1 MAERGRNEEADVFQ
15 CPAAAADFPLLIEQ
29 LLAMLVGMVDT
40 VMVSSAG
47 EAAISGVSIVNDLNN
62 LVIALLSALAGG
74 GAVIVSQYLGHGDR
88 ELTRKAASQLVMI
101 AFVISTVLGL
111 FCVAFHTGILQ
122 VLYGSVEADVM
133 TSAKEYF
140 WITALSFSFLG
151 VYNSAAALFRSMN
164 ETRSTM
170 NVSILMNVINVIG
183 NYIGVYVLHLGAAG
197 VAWPTLI
204 SRIVAAVVMV
214 GMAFNPRRA
223 ISIAW
228 NDILAWNRE
237 LIRKILSIAVP
248 NGIEN
253 GLFQLGKVIVSIF
266 VATYGTSQIAANGV
280 SNSLSTLCYVS
291 EMAIQ
296 LASVTV
302 IGQCVG
308 ANDYEQAE
316 YYVHKLIRIAWIM
329 AAVNNLLVYLA
340 MPYAL
345 SLYSLS
351 SETLKIAETILT
363 MECIAVTTIH
373 APAFVLPTCI
383 RAAGDAKYTMYVGVG
398 SMFGARVLSAYLL
411 GTVLGMGVVG
421 TRIGMYIDWGVRIIF
436 FVYRWRSGKWK
447 LYRLVSD

>member
-1 MAERGRNEEADVFQ
+1 MKKRMFSDAQLRRLI
-15 CPAAAADFPLLIEQ
+15 FPLLIEQ

>member
-1 MAERGRNEEADVFQ
+1 MKKRMFSNAQLRRLI
-15 CPAAAADFPLLIEQ
+15 FPLLIEQ

-204 SRIVAAVVMV
+204 SRIMAAVVMV

>member
-1 MAERGRNEEADVFQ
+1 MKKRMFSNAQLRRLI
-15 CPAAAADFPLLIEQ
+15 FPLLIEQ

-111 FCVAFHTGILQ
+111 FCVTFHTGILQ

-151 VYNSAAALFRSMN
+151 VYNSAAAPFRSMN

-228 NDILAWNRE
+228 NYILAWNRE

>member
-1 MAERGRNEEADVFQ
+1 MKKRMFSNAQLRRLI
-15 CPAAAADFPLLIEQ
+15 FPLLIEQ

-340 MPYAL
+340 LPYAL

-383 RAAGDAKYTMYVGVG
+383 RAAGDAKHTMYVGVG

>member
-1 MAERGRNEEADVFQ
+1 MKKRMFSDAQLRRLI
-15 CPAAAADFPLLIEQ
+15 FPLLIEQ

-329 AAVNNLLVYLA
+329 AAVNNLLVYIA

>member
-1 MAERGRNEEADVFQ
+1 MKKRMFSNAQLRRLII
-15 CPAAAADFPLLIEQ
+15 PLLIEQ

-316 YYVHKLIRIAWIM
+316 NYVHKLIRIAWIM
-329 AAVNNLLVYLA
+329 AAVNNLLVYLT

>member
-1 MAERGRNEEADVFQ
+1 MKKRMFSNAQLRRLI
-15 CPAAAADFPLLIEQ
+15 FPLLIEQ

-183 NYIGVYVLHLGAAG
+183 NYIGVYVMHLGAAG

>member
-1 MAERGRNEEADVFQ
+1 MKKRMFSNAQLRRLII
-15 CPAAAADFPLLIEQ
+15 PLLIEQ

-329 AAVNNLLVYLA
+329 AAVNNLLVYLT

>member
-1 MAERGRNEEADVFQ
+1 MKKRMFSNAQLRRLI
-15 CPAAAADFPLLIEQ
+15 FPLLIEQ

-340 MPYAL
+340 LPYAL

>member
-1 MAERGRNEEADVFQ
+1 MKKRMFSNAQLRRLI
-15 CPAAAADFPLLIEQ
+15 FPLLIEQ

-88 ELTRKAASQLVMI
+88 ALTRKAASQLVMI

>member
-1 MAERGRNEEADVFQ
+1 MKKRMFSNAQLRRLIS
-15 CPAAAADFPLLIEQ
+15 PLLIEQ

-329 AAVNNLLVYLA
+329 AAVNNLLVYIA

>member
-1 MAERGRNEEADVFQ
+1 MKKRMFSNAQLRRLI
-15 CPAAAADFPLLIEQ
+15 FPLLIEQ

-47 EAAISGVSIVNDLNN
+47 ETAISGVSIVNDLNN